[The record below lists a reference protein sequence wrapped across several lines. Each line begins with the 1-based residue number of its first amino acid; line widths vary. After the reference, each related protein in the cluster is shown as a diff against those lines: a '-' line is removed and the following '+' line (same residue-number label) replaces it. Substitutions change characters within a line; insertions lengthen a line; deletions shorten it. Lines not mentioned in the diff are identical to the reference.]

1 MKRQREGEEMKRQ
14 SRTDERR
21 DNGNISSLIT
31 FELRISRKSKRKTE
45 EGRIG
50 KENERDE
57 QGGYHL
63 EIIHHVAGGSLGA
76 FLLIGLIIGLY
87 AFRHY
92 WRKYKAQIIQRAVNE
107 ANVNNIEQF
116 QLA

>member
-1 MKRQREGEEMKRQ
+1 MFWSAKHQYIASE
-14 SRTDERR
+14 SRSRSQLSDDTMGCRGTKEQCAESGGVVE
-21 DNGNISSLIT
+21 NGPGGDHPSSD
-31 FELRISRKSKRKTE
+31 
-45 EGRIG
+45 
-50 KENERDE
+50 DE